1 MRPIQGFLTNVQTLH
16 SQARNRTFSFRPGIS
31 VDLADGLA
39 EGSASAV
46 RFEEHIE
53 RKDTLKSLNLVG
65 D

>member
-1 MRPIQGFLTNVQTLH
+1 MSEPALSGAEPDLLL
-16 SQARNRTFSFRPGIS
+16 SARIS